1 MQLDVRGVNMSF
13 PCNICAKVFSTRG
26 NLKRHTLNTHGDV
39 QSKPVEISA
48 GSAVLQHPFTCIVA
62 GCTQSGKTVW
72 VKSLLEKAQKTISP
86 PPQRIIWCYGQWQPG
101 IEFNQGIPEDID
113 NADYLDVSQRNLIVL
128 DDLMAQSGKDKR
140 ISDLFTKGSH
150 HRKLSIIYI
159 VQNIFHHGKEMRNIS
174 LNAHYIVLF
183 KSPRDKQQIAML
195 ARQINPGRV
204 QELMRSY
211 EEATSRPHGY
221 LMLDLKPTTDDQDR
235 LKTNVLLGEIA
246 QFYRQPPLV
255 NAMYDAEQ
263 RMKEIMEAPQLSAVE
278 KSKLYSDQLN
288 RFLTFKNKMAHS
300 SPGIPE
306 TSAQSI
312 PQAPAEIPPQVPPIP
327 VPAEIPPPVPATPK
341 PNFLTPSPTE
351 EERPKLKLFQAFS
364 SQNFFHNWVDPADW
378 TERDLARMTPEARE
392 DYERFILSDRPKYIP
407 MKPEKLA
414 KLSPEDRQEYENSLK
429 ITKTPRRY
437 ALRSRPY

>member
-1 MQLDVRGVNMSF
+1 MQLDIRGVNMSF

-72 VKSLLEKAQKTISP
+72 VKSLWENAQKTISP
-86 PPQRIIWCYGQWQPG
+86 TPQRIIWCYGQWQPSYFDMMRTMPG

-140 ISDLFTKGSH
+140 IADVFTKGSH
-150 HRKLSIIYI
+150 HRNLSIIYI
-159 VQNIFHHGKEMRNIS
+159 VQNIFHQGKEMRNIS

-183 KSPRDKQQIAML
+183 KSPRDKQQISML
-195 ARQINPGRV
+195 ARQVNPGKV
-204 QELMRSY
+204 QEFMRSF
-211 EEATSRPHGY
+211 EDATRRPHGY
-221 LMLDLKPTTDDQDR
+221 LMLDLKPTTHDQQR
-235 LKTNVLLGEIA
+235 LKTNILPGEIA
-246 QFYRQPPLV
+246 KFIQKQSYRQPPLV
-255 NAMYDAEQ
+255 NAMYDVEQ
-263 RMKEIMEAPQLSAVE
+263 RMKEIMDAPQLSAVE

-312 PQAPAEIPPQVPPIP
+312 PQAPAEIPPQVPPIH

-341 PNFLTPSPTE
+341 PNHQQKRNGQNSSAT
-351 EERPKLKLFQAFS
+351 FS
-364 SQNFFHNWVDPADW
+364 TIGSTQQIGPNV
-378 TERDLARMTPEARE
+378 T
-392 DYERFILSDRPKYIP
+392 
-407 MKPEKLA
+407 
-414 KLSPEDRQEYENSLK
+414 
-429 ITKTPRRY
+429 
-437 ALRSRPY
+437 